1 MVTGIWNI
9 AEHLMA
15 QFALSVST
23 VATPAHYVIWDDP
36 AVVPQPAPALDLSK
50 LVTLNLPSRKARLHR
65 SPRSAQPDAQSFAA
79 LAASAQPEPQSFAV
93 LAASAQPEPQSFAVL
108 AASAKPKPQ
117 SFVVFA
123 GGAGPLHAEVPRA
136 ADGLFYLDALVNGV
150 SVRFLVDT
158 GSTSVVLTSRDALRV
173 GIDAKLD
180 AAAQRAQ
187 TAGGS
192 VAMAR
197 VKLARL
203 VAGPASGEDVEAA
216 VTDSSLGV
224 SLLGQSWLA
233 RFDSVTIRRDRM
245 ILE

>member
-1 MVTGIWNI
+1 MLTGMWNI
-9 AEHLMA
+9 AEHLLA

-23 VATPAHYVIWDDP
+23 VAAPAHHVIWDDP
-36 AVVPQPAPALDLSK
+36 FIVPQPTPALDLPK
-50 LVTLNLPSRKARLHR
+50 LVTLKLPSRKARVHR
-65 SPRSAQPDAQSFAA
+65 SARPAQPDPQSFAL
-79 LAASAQPEPQSFAV
+79 LAASARPE
-93 LAASAQPEPQSFAVL
+93 
-108 AASAKPKPQ
+108 PQ

-203 VAGPASGEDVEAA
+203 VAGPASGEDVDAA

-224 SLLGQSWLA
+224 SLLGQSWLT

-245 ILE
+245 ILK

>member
-1 MVTGIWNI
+1 M
-9 AEHLMA
+9 
-15 QFALSVST
+15 
-23 VATPAHYVIWDDP
+23 
-36 AVVPQPAPALDLSK
+36 
-50 LVTLNLPSRKARLHR
+50 
-65 SPRSAQPDAQSFAA
+65 
-79 LAASAQPEPQSFAV
+79 
-93 LAASAQPEPQSFAVL
+93 L

-203 VAGPASGEDVEAA
+203 VAGPASAEDVEAA

>member
-9 AEHLMA
+9 AEHLLA

-36 AVVPQPAPALDLSK
+36 AVVPQPAPALDVPK

-65 SPRSAQPDAQSFAA
+65 SPRSAQPDA
-79 LAASAQPEPQSFAV
+79 PSFAV

-108 AASAKPKPQ
+108 AASAKPEPQ

>member
-1 MVTGIWNI
+1 MVTGILNI
-9 AEHLMA
+9 AEHLLA
-15 QFALSVST
+15 QFVLSVST
-23 VATPAHYVIWDDP
+23 MAAPAHHVIWDDP
-36 AVVPQPAPALDLSK
+36 AIVPQPAPALDLPK

-65 SPRSAQPDAQSFAA
+65 SPRSAQPDG
-79 LAASAQPEPQSFAV
+79 QSFAV

-108 AASAKPKPQ
+108 AASAKPEPQ

>member
-1 MVTGIWNI
+1 VVT
-9 AEHLMA
+9 ATTPPHPTTTA
-15 QFALSVST
+15 AT

-36 AVVPQPAPALDLSK
+36 AVVPQPAPALDLPK

-65 SPRSAQPDAQSFAA
+65 SPRSPQPDAQSFAV
-79 LAASAQPEPQSFAV
+79 LAGSAQPEPQSFAV
-93 LAASAQPEPQSFAVL
+93 RAG
-108 AASAKPKPQ
+108 SAKPEPQ

>member
-1 MVTGIWNI
+1 MLTGIWNI
-9 AEHLMA
+9 AEHLLA

-23 VATPAHYVIWDDP
+23 VAAPAHHVIWDDP
-36 AVVPQPAPALDLSK
+36 AMVQQPVPARDVPELAMLK
-50 LVTLNLPSRKARLHR
+50 LPSRKARPVR
-65 SPRSAQPDAQSFAA
+65 SSRPAQPDPQSFAA
-79 LAASAQPEPQSFAV
+79 FAGSARREAQSFAV
-93 LAASAQPEPQSFAVL
+93 LAG
-108 AASAKPKPQ
+108 SAKRDPQ
-117 SFVVFA
+117 SFVIFA
-123 GGAGPLHAEVPRA
+123 GGARPLHAEVPRA
-136 ADGLFYLDALVNGV
+136 ADGLFYIDALVNGV
-150 SVRFLVDT
+150 SVRFLIDT

-173 GIDAKLD
+173 GIVAKLD

-203 VAGPASGEDVEAA
+203 VAGPASGEDVDAA

>member
-9 AEHLMA
+9 AEHLLA

-23 VATPAHYVIWDDP
+23 VATPAYHVVWDDP
-36 AVVPQPAPALDLSK
+36 AVVPQPAPALDLPK
-50 LVTLNLPSRKARLHR
+50 LVTLNLPSRRARLHR
-65 SPRSAQPDAQSFAA
+65 SPRSAQPDAQSFA
-79 LAASAQPEPQSFAV
+79 V
-93 LAASAQPEPQSFAVL
+93 LAASAQSEPQSFAVL
-108 AASAKPKPQ
+108 AASAKPNPQ